1 MFQRIVLLALTATM
15 AIAMAAE
22 ADQKSSSK
30 PKPKP
35 KTSSTSGAA
44 AASRQSGKPAA
55 QPRTLTSKPAPASTS
70 PSASVVNGVVIPPG
84 YGPRTQAPEAAAPA
98 RARET
103 AATPAPAVSVDTTL
117 NQPAAASASSKAGAR
132 ITRVPDGAKEIAPN
146 THRYQDAQG
155 KVWIYRQT
163 PFGLTRYEEGSHKRD
178 IAAKQPATE
187 ENVKVSEIGDSVRF
201 ERKGPFGNYVW
212 TRKKTELDEKERAL
226 WESHAGGATSAPA
239 AGQK

>member
-15 AIAMAAE
+15 AIAMAAG

-35 KTSSTSGAA
+35 RTSSAGAA
-44 AASRQSGKPAA
+44 AASKQSGKPAA
-55 QPRTLTSKPAPASTS
+55 RPQTPTSKPAPPSSPASTS
-70 PSASVVNGVVIPPG
+70 MVNGAVIPPG
-84 YGPRTQAPEAAAPA
+84 YGPRPQAS
-98 RARET
+98 ET
-103 AATPAPAVSVDTTL
+103 AARGRETTATPAQAAPVDTTL
-117 NQPAAASASSKAGAR
+117 NQPAAVSSSSNPGAR
-132 ITRVPDGAKEIAPN
+132 ITRVPEGATEIAPN

-163 PFGLTRYEEGSHKRD
+163 PFGLTRYEEGFHKRD
-178 IAAKQPATE
+178 IAAKQPVTE
-187 ENVKVSEIGDSVRF
+187 ENVKVSEIGDSIRF

-226 WESHAGGATSAPA
+226 WEAHMGGATSVPA
-239 AGQK
+239 AAQK